1 MKVDP
6 ELMFECLI
14 YINAFYYPVFASAE
28 FIMVIAKYQSI
39 RDTPNIE
46 QDGAVCFARLI
57 GEILKIL
64 VFYRWK
70 EQRRKLV
77 TAFVLL
83 MTFLTVATVVYA
95 FGFQNPLLKLEKV
108 LCCLTIMLTATEI
121 VFGVL
126 FFFPCFKKVDYY

>member
-39 RDTPNIE
+39 RNTPNIE

-70 EQRRKLV
+70 EQRRSKERQL
-77 TAFVLL
+77 FSQSPICLEL
-83 MTFLTVATVVYA
+83 
-95 FGFQNPLLKLEKV
+95 FQSWSPS
-108 LCCLTIMLTATEI
+108 LCS
-121 VFGVL
+121 
-126 FFFPCFKKVDYY
+126 